1 MNIYGKISLMLAL
14 LIFITVL
21 LAVYCLYR
29 LVFTQIKPLP
39 YFSDIVQKTHQTC
52 MPAAQFR
59 LFCLYMFLFALW
71 QCFWGVSGGPV
82 AVQADTTDSR
92 GYGMKSPAAM
102 VLECAA
108 GPKPKNS

>member
-21 LAVYCLYR
+21 MAVYCLYR

-39 YFSDIVQKTHQTC
+39 YFSGTVQKTHQTC

-71 QCFWGVSGGPV
+71 QCFGLFLVCPV
-82 AVQADTTDSR
+82 AVPADTTDSR